1 MNCKNIKSKC
11 DGLEGQVFW
20 PLYEAYFNGKLTWL
34 AQNKPKDWSDRKAKI
49 LKNNW
54 TELKGPL
61 DLWNAHFDNYQGYTR
76 TSTEGHAL
84 GELVYENKEVQR
96 IVYQSVQTVFQK
108 LKQPRVVVEV
118 FESLLGFGLEDKEI
132 LRDKIFA
139 KLEMTPASVN
149 STMQKRICDAIIFL
163 AASMIVETAIDVFS
177 NEKQPKN
184 KTIFRKGLESFY
196 VLEFRLK
203 SDDDPNV
210 FFNLINARGKPLNPW
225 DVIRNSLIV
234 KLKAKNLTTYDYVV
248 AKLCTIQTEYPRIKG
263 QQEDIEG
270 LVVDLACRVLDPLN
284 SNYTADELASYF
296 ERNSGK
302 YNLNLFDT
310 LVRTMSDSICSIAG
324 NQNWEMV
331 KCLNLDALTLGP
343 ACICEAH
350 HNCEISDIQALS
362 FVFWKI
368 YRYRQTHI
376 SRGRS
381 IIFSWMQGFFHEDT
395 GVFQPSLDLQSSI
408 GELYKDLLKE
418 FPDADDEVPLIE
430 MQWEKL
436 WRPTRVLFLEVVFIC
451 LRESKKWCAAIRFRH
466 RTHLCK
472 EEQ

>member
-1 MNCKNIKSKC
+1 
-11 DGLEGQVFW
+11 
-20 PLYEAYFNGKLTWL
+20 
-34 AQNKPKDWSDRKAKI
+34 
-49 LKNNW
+49 
-54 TELKGPL
+54 
-61 DLWNAHFDNYQGYTR
+61 
-76 TSTEGHAL
+76 
-84 GELVYENKEVQR
+84 
-96 IVYQSVQTVFQK
+96 
-108 LKQPRVVVEV
+108 
-118 FESLLGFGLEDKEI
+118 
-132 LRDKIFA
+132 
-139 KLEMTPASVN
+139 MTPASVN

-203 SDDDPNV
+203 SEDDPNV

-284 SNYTADELASYF
+284 SNSTADELASYF

-324 NQNWEMV
+324 NR
-331 KCLNLDALTLGP
+331 T
-343 ACICEAH
+343 
-350 HNCEISDIQALS
+350 
-362 FVFWKI
+362 
-368 YRYRQTHI
+368 
-376 SRGRS
+376 GR
-381 IIFSWMQGFFHEDT
+381 W
-395 GVFQPSLDLQSSI
+395 SS
-408 GELYKDLLKE
+408 
-418 FPDADDEVPLIE
+418 V
-430 MQWEKL
+430 
-436 WRPTRVLFLEVVFIC
+436 
-451 LRESKKWCAAIRFRH
+451 
-466 RTHLCK
+466 
-472 EEQ
+472 